1 MKEKK
6 MRSAKMPQAHFERD
20 VNDPDSS
27 NLKYA
32 SESTMD
38 NPEDLKK
45 AADGLAKF
53 VRSHQMKY

>member
-1 MKEKK
+1 